1 MMKTAKRPLVFLR
14 PAAFFLMAFLVVGCE
29 MRERGIALRLLLAT
43 NAPRSVVESTLGC
56 RFQITARD
64 SPSWVGRAPTNASLW
79 QRIIAEKAQRSAAV
93 GHTSTIDLQ
102 TYIFLD
108 DRDRL
113 IDFEVGS
120 Q

>member
-1 MMKTAKRPLVFLR
+1 LFLAFMRR
-14 PAAFFLMAFLVVGCE
+14 PAWILLVLVLVGCG
-29 MRERGIALRLLLAT
+29 MRERNAAMRALLAT

-56 RFQITARD
+56 RFRMTTRD
-64 SPSWVGRAPTNASLW
+64 SPYWVGRAPTHASSW
-79 QRIIAEKAQRSAAV
+79 QRVIAQKAQRAAAV
-93 GHTSTIDLQ
+93 GHTSTLDMQ

-108 DRDRL
+108 GLDRL

>member
-1 MMKTAKRPLVFLR
+1 MKTAKRPLVFPRTAPL
-14 PAAFFLMAFLVVGCE
+14 FLMAFLDVGCE
-29 MRERGIALRLLLAT
+29 MRELGDALRALMAT

-64 SPSWVGRAPTNASLW
+64 SPSWVGRAPTHASSW

>member
-1 MMKTAKRPLVFLR
+1 MLLLRPIWILLVLVF
-14 PAAFFLMAFLVVGCE
+14 MGCE
-29 MRERGIALRLLLAT
+29 MRERGATMRALLAT

-56 RFQITARD
+56 RFGITTRD
-64 SPSWVGRAPTNASLW
+64 SPHWLGRPPKNASSW
-79 QRIIAEKAQRSAAV
+79 QRILAEKAQRSAAV
-93 GHTSTIDLQ
+93 GHTSTLDMQ

-108 DRDRL
+108 GQDRL